1 MTTTGSG
8 SGDFFEY
15 KGVQTCQVN
24 IDKKFK
30 ELAECL
36 KGANDYMNA
45 HIDTAADETAIK
57 GELGKRFLDDWNM
70 NASTFGDFYENFSS
84 WSLLMASIIEQYGTF
99 ELEAVKNA
107 IKENQST
114 GATLKGVAET
124 REAQAVN
131 EELWKSEQT
140 QQEMISESL
149 NPTYMAKLGWEKSVI
164 SNAAYYDNSKVNQ
177 TISDIANGVVV
188 YDTDGNAVNGL
199 KLCPDKMDEENYN
212 EYMIYEG
219 VDVNGNKQ
227 YYSIDENGKLRLKDK
242 DSVKDVGTVA
252 QHMKVGDTFDN
263 GQDLNGDN
271 AIERISKASYIVGY
285 DANSNQTY
293 MALPHSDGTVE
304 YYAVKGQITTDSTDN
319 MSNSVTTGEI
329 TNVNVTAEQ
338 IQAAGFKPLYTTT
351 DYGSQKQDVAAIQQQ
366 YGTVGGVEATNT
378 PTDNGYY
385 SNGQFYGTPGGAPV
399 EEEKDGTTPQNYG
412 SVPPGSVPK
421 DDDDENR
428 EILI

>member
-124 REAQAVN
+124 RAAQAVN
-131 EELWKSEQT
+131 EELWKQEQA
-140 QQEMISESL
+140 QQELIGESC
-149 NPTYMAKLGWEKSVI
+149 NPVNMAKLGWEKACV
-164 SNAAYYDNSKVNQ
+164 NNWDYYNNDKVNK
-177 TISDIANGVVV
+177 TISDIATGVTV
-188 YDTDGNAVNGL
+188 YDQDGNAVNGL
-199 KLCPDKMDEENYN
+199 VLKPELVEDAYIN
-212 EYMIYEG
+212 EFMVYEG

-227 YYSIDENGKLRLKDK
+227 YYTIEEDGSLKLVSKD
-242 DSVKDVGTVA
+242 DVSEIGHVSDTL
-252 QHMKVGDTFDN
+252 KVGDEYHVSIDM
-263 GQDLNGDN
+263 NGDN
-271 AIERISKASYIVGY
+271 AQERIYKSSYNIGY
-285 DANSNQTY
+285 NEATNETI
-293 MALPHSDGTVE
+293 MALPRSDGTVE
-304 YYAVKGQITTDSTDN
+304 YYAVEGKIGTWNNKNNNTDMYGNITKIGLTPEDVS
-319 MSNSVTTGEI
+319 
-329 TNVNVTAEQ
+329 
-338 IQAAGFKPLYTTT
+338 AAGLQPLYTTT

-399 EEEKDGTTPQNYG
+399 EEENDGTTPQNYG

-428 EILI
+428 EIQI